1 MSHGREDAEKRVAA
15 RPPPFRFSTND
26 YENEFS
32 RLVIW
37 SSDHYEKPDAQRPD
51 DEMTQSNDQM
61 TK

>member
-1 MSHGREDAEKRVAA
+1 MSHGREDAEKGFAA

-37 SSDHYEKPDAQRPD
+37 SF
-51 DEMTQSNDQM
+51 
-61 TK
+61 TKGQ